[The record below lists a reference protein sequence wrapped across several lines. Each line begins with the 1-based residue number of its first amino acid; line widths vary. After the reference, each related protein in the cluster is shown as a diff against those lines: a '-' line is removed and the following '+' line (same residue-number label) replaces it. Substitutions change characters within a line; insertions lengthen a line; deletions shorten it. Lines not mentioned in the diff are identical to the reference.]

1 MNSKPCKPYIPQ
13 ESQVLGEITLPHQM
27 ITGHLHI
34 KFKKKSLNREEILS
48 VVLQAEVA
56 LSLFKGKYNYFK
68 RSKSLNISD
77 GGAEEVE
84 LITCQYFFFMHKFLL
99 FSTRQQ
105 DHHLLPAFCLLGNH
119 VPNPLP
125 SPSESKI
132 LIRTGIT
139 LLSMKRCFSNI
150 CCSMNVQF

>member
-1 MNSKPCKPYIPQ
+1 
-13 ESQVLGEITLPHQM
+13 M

-84 LITCQYFFFMHKFLL
+84 LITC
-99 FSTRQQ
+99 
-105 DHHLLPAFCLLGNH
+105 
-119 VPNPLP
+119 
-125 SPSESKI
+125 
-132 LIRTGIT
+132 
-139 LLSMKRCFSNI
+139 
-150 CCSMNVQF
+150 